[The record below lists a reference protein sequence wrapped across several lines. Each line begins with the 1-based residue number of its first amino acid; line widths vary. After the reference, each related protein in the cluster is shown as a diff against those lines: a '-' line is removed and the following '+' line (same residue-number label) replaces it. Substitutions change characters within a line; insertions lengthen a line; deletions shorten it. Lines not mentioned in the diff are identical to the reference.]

1 MNTEMTNRL
10 DHLLPLKG
18 ASHADVVHYGVDIP
32 MRYSEC
38 YAKLANGQ
46 IVRLR
51 DARQFI
57 GWSGVNGSRK
67 LLFRTAAG
75 RVVVPARMGQH
86 EFIDHDSSPE
96 LHKFITRD
104 GGLLFMRS
112 FARDSSQQPGVASAA
127 AI

>member
-10 DHLLPLKG
+10 DHLLPLKD

-38 YAKLANGQ
+38 YAELADGR
-46 IVRLR
+46 IIRLR
-51 DARQFI
+51 DSRQFI

-75 RVVVPARMGQH
+75 RVLVSAMAGQH
-86 EFIDHDSSPE
+86 EFIDRDRSPE

-104 GGLLFMRS
+104 GGLIFMRS
-112 FARDSSQQPGVASAA
+112 FALEPAAQPDVASAA